1 MPDRSIGAERTH
13 SLVDTAEE
21 VLRRRADSLSFET
34 VEEEQSLRLSLL
46 LFRLGEEWY
55 AVGVEDVREIFQEY
69 DLTTIPGV
77 PNHILGV
84 VNVRGEILS
93 VTDPATLMRIGTVQA
108 EGQAQPAAIVVVRG
122 DVVTALVVDEIGD
135 IAEVPRESL
144 EPAIS
149 IIDRAQAEYI
159 SGSVH
164 VGELMVGVLNIER
177 ILQPVV
183 TGGRR

>member
-1 MPDRSIGAERTH
+1 MIH
-13 SLVDTAEE
+13 SVEE
-21 VLRRRADSLSFET
+21 ILKLRADSLSFET
-34 VEEEQSLRLSLL
+34 VDEEDSNRLALL
-46 LFRLGEEWY
+46 LFRLGDEWY
-55 AVGVEDVREIFQEY
+55 ATGVADVREIFQEY

-77 PNHILGV
+77 PSHILGV

-93 VTDPATLMRIGTVQA
+93 VTDPAMLMRIGSV
-108 EGQAQPAAIVVVRG
+108 QAQPQAQPPAIVVIRD
-122 DVVTALVVDEIGD
+122 DVATALVVDEIGD
-135 IAEVPRESL
+135 IAEVPHESI
-144 EPAIS
+144 EPPIS